1 MTTNTDNDELAAL
14 LLDGSWIDETRQ
26 AVADGFA
33 CGVCLDFGYLDGLGP
48 CPHCDPDG
56 YAEHAFYAA
65 QEHRTGIDGIDPWP
79 GTGKRADILWDA
91 S

>member
-1 MTTNTDNDELAAL
+1 MTTTTQN
-14 LLDGSWIDETRQ
+14 WIDETRET
-26 AVADGFA
+26 VTDEFD

-56 YAEHAFYAA
+56 YAEHVYYALR
-65 QEHRTGIDGIDPWP
+65 QPRRGLNGTDPWS
-79 GTGKRADILWDA
+79 GADVIWDA